1 MVWAMRTDGSKT
13 RVLILYLIL
22 FFAAWTASELLLVP
36 RLAGLSRPVLILVR
50 EVGLKGLIWLLP
62 ALLLIRRYDSFLA
75 LPRRELFRPPK
86 SWSLCI
92 EILVIL
98 AVCLVLGSLL
108 RSHSLSISPDFI
120 PADLI
125 WIALVGLMEE
135 TVFRGWL
142 LNLLL
147 EPGDLEGEKLPWKPI
162 AFSSV
167 LFLLIHFPLWY
178 RTGALVANLAGGAFV
193 SILFLSVLFSWTFL
207 RTRSLLV
214 PIVIHSFWDLL
225 VTVIAI

>member
-1 MVWAMRTDGSKT
+1 MVWDMRADGSRT
-13 RVLILYLIL
+13 RVLVLYLIL

-36 RLAGLSRPVLILVR
+36 RLAGLSRPAQILVR

-62 ALLLIRRYDSFLA
+62 ALLLIRRYDGSLA
-75 LPRRELFRPPK
+75 VPVRDLFRRPK
-86 SWSLCI
+86 SWSLCV

-98 AVCLVLGSLL
+98 AACLVLGSLL
-108 RSHSLSISPDFI
+108 RTHGLALSPEFI

-142 LNLLL
+142 LNFLL
-147 EPGDLEGEKLPWKPI
+147 EPEDLEGEKLPWKPV
-162 AFSSV
+162 ALTSV

-178 RTGALVANLAGGAFV
+178 RTGALAANMAGGAFV

-225 VTVIAI
+225 VTIIAI

>member
-1 MVWAMRTDGSKT
+1 MKRSVRTP
-13 RVLILYLIL
+13 LILYLFL
-22 FFAAWTASELLLVP
+22 FFAAWTVSEFLLVP
-36 RLAGLSRPVLILVR
+36 HLTGLSKPALILVR

-62 ALLLIRRYDSFLA
+62 ALLLIRRYDASLA
-75 LPRRELFRPPK
+75 VPLRDLYRRPK

-92 EILVIL
+92 EILLIL
-98 AVCLVLGSLL
+98 TVCLVLGSFL
-108 RSHSLSISPDFI
+108 RDHGLSVSSDFI

-125 WIALVGLMEE
+125 WISLVGLMEE

-147 EPGDLEGEKLPWKPI
+147 EPEDLEGEKLPWKPV
-162 AFSSV
+162 AFTSV

-178 RTGALVANLAGGAFV
+178 RTGALVTNLAGGAFV

-207 RTRSLLV
+207 RTRSLAV
-214 PIVIHSFWDLL
+214 PIILHSAWDLL
-225 VTVIAI
+225 VTLIAI

>member
-1 MVWAMRTDGSKT
+1 MKRPVWKP
-13 RVLILYLIL
+13 LIIYLIL

-36 RLAGLSRPVLILVR
+36 RLAGLSKPALILVR

-62 ALLLIRRYDSFLA
+62 ALLLIRRYDDSLA
-75 LPRRELFRPPK
+75 VPLRDLYRKPK

-98 AVCLVLGSLL
+98 AVCLALGSLL
-108 RSHSLSISPDFI
+108 RSRSLSLSPEFI

-125 WIALVGLMEE
+125 WIVLVGLMEE

-147 EPGDLEGEKLPWKPI
+147 EPGDLEGNSFPWKPV
-162 AFSSV
+162 ALTSV

-178 RTGALVANLAGGAFV
+178 RTGALAANLAGGAFV
-193 SILFLSVLFSWTFL
+193 SILFLSILFSWTFL

-225 VTVIAI
+225 VTVIAV

>member
-1 MVWAMRTDGSKT
+1 MVWAMRADGSKT
-13 RVLILYLIL
+13 RALVLYLIL
-22 FFAAWTASELLLVP
+22 FFAAWTASEFVLVP
-36 RLAGLSRPVLILVR
+36 HLTGLSKPALILVR

-62 ALLLIRRYDSFLA
+62 ALLLIRRYDGSLA
-75 LPRRELFRPPK
+75 VPLRDLYRRPK
-86 SWSLCI
+86 SWVLCV

-98 AVCLVLGSLL
+98 SACLVLGSLL
-108 RSHSLSISPDFI
+108 RTHGLALSPDFI
-120 PADLI
+120 PADLV

-147 EPGDLEGEKLPWKPI
+147 EPKDLEGDGLSWKPV
-162 AFSSV
+162 AFTSV

-178 RTGALVANLAGGAFV
+178 RTGALAANLAGGAFV

-214 PIVIHSFWDLL
+214 PMLIHSFWDLM
-225 VTVIAI
+225 VTVIAV